1 LQLKYGVYANFGQ
14 QKELLQD
21 LLMFWSSKEKKMV
34 TLQEY
39 VSRMKED
46 QKYIY
51 YASGDSVAKV
61 DLLPQTEALK
71 ERDYEILYLTEGVDE
86 FALKILAKYNDKE
99 FKSVSDNDLGLETE
113 EEKETAK
120 KLVEENKDLLN
131 TMKDDLGDEVKQVIV
146 SQKLKSHPVCLSTDG
161 ALSIEME
168 KVLNSMPGEEKGNV
182 KAQRVLELNANHPVF
197 TKLQELYKEDPEK
210 LKKYS
215 KLLYNQALLIEG
227 VPISDP
233 VAFSNAI
240 CDLMV

>member
-1 LQLKYGVYANFGQ
+1 
-14 QKELLQD
+14 
-21 LLMFWSSKEKKMV
+21 MFWSSKEKKMV
-34 TLQEY
+34 TLEEY